1 MNLIQIL
8 TAFVIAY
15 LEGTHP
21 VKGLSS
27 VLVSVNRKFAMKQ
40 IPELAAVFRAY
51 DNGEELDWLALAEA
65 VKAYAA
71 RYAQEPKAKSSF
83 LKVLRVYA
91 NYYRTTS
98 DTALK
103 SITKL
108 TGLMED
114 DYLQGYFQR
123 VEVDQTKVLKQLSP
137 LVKRLGGTGF
147 SLTLEQSKEAKEN
160 DPALHKDYLGLLRQ
174 FNEAWKAAINNYV
187 RKTGNITVPIG
198 DAIKHLKSRGIEHS
212 MPTGF
217 TGRIDAHGNWYT
229 IHEEKING
237 GAPSATMF
245 PQVKMNPAYSEDSPW
260 VFQAICA
267 DGSQGNYFYTEEF
280 RKAQSDSKFEKVS
293 QFDVKKT
300 RKNWLP
306 LLRSFKDDQPTPQ
319 AVAATILEILF
330 RTSNRIGKPGGNSV
344 GGGFGIAT
352 LHVTHFYPQPDG
364 SVKFIYLGKDS
375 VKTVAFIKKTEDPIA
390 RKVCEIV
397 HALAEGKKPSDALF
411 TYGLKNGS
419 YKPVLPGVVNQVFN
433 HCTGGLEGVTVHKL
447 RTVKGTEL
455 FQQYLDTLYVK
466 KPRLTQ
472 PQVLEHLKKAASIV
486 GKQLNHVRRSAEGA
500 VTVQPMTS
508 LKNYIDP
515 RVQVELFMHYGC
527 PIPAYLEK
535 LLGQKVLASV
545 TAAAIQTHL
554 VHAANEHEAAERDGE
569 WIKAADTEKS
579 PDGAEGDDSEPAEP
593 VAPDA
598 DRDEISAEDQQALDE
613 AKLQAK
619 VAREHEL
626 ENTDTEDELGSR
638 RLLFTVLD
646 QGPEILED

>member
-27 VLVSVNRKFAMKQ
+27 VLVGVDRKFAMKQ
-40 IPELAAVFRAY
+40 IPELADAFRAY
-51 DNGEELDWLALAEA
+51 DNGEELDWLALSDA

-71 RYAQEPKAKSSF
+71 RYAKEPKAKSSF

-91 NYYRTTS
+91 AYYKTTS
-98 DTALK
+98 DVALR
-103 SITKL
+103 SIVKL

-114 DYLQGYFQR
+114 DFLQGYFQR
-123 VEVDQTKVLKQLSP
+123 AEIDQSKVVKQLVP
-137 LVKRLGGTGF
+137 TVKRLGGTGF

-160 DPALHKDYLGLLRQ
+160 DPALHKEYLGLLRQ

-187 RKTGNITVPIG
+187 RKTGNLTVPIG
-198 DAIKHLKSRGIEHS
+198 EAIRYLKSRGIEHS

-217 TGRIDAHGNWYT
+217 IGRIDAHGSWYT

-245 PQVKMNPAYSEDSPW
+245 PQVKMNPAYGEDSPW
-260 VFQAICA
+260 VFQAIRA

-293 QFDVKKT
+293 KFDVKKT

-306 LLRSFKDDQPTPQ
+306 LLRSFKADQPTPQ

-352 LHVTHFYPQPDG
+352 LRVAHFYPQPDG

-375 VKTVAFIKKTEDPIA
+375 VKTVAVIKKTEDPIA
-390 RKVCEIV
+390 RKVCETV
-397 HALAEGKKPSDALF
+397 YELAEGKKPRDALF
-411 TYGLKNGS
+411 TYGLKNGN
-419 YKPVLPGVVNQVFN
+419 YKPVLPGVVNQVFS

-447 RTVKGTEL
+447 RTAKGTEL
-455 FQQYLDTLYVK
+455 FQQYLDALYAK
-466 KPRLTQ
+466 KSALTG
-472 PQVLEHLKKAASIV
+472 PQVLEQLKKAATIV
-486 GKQLNHVRRSAEGA
+486 GKQLNHVRRSAEGE

-515 RVQVELFMHYGC
+515 MVQVDLFMHYGA
-527 PIPAYLEK
+527 PLPAYLEK

-545 TAAAIQTHL
+545 QATVIHAHLVRAADEQEEAETAA
-554 VHAANEHEAAERDGE
+554 EAEA
-569 WIKAADTEKS
+569 
-579 PDGAEGDDSEPAEP
+579 
-593 VAPDA
+593 
-598 DRDEISAEDQQALDE
+598 RDEPTPEDQAALDE
-613 AKLQAK
+613 AKRQAE
-619 VAREHEL
+619 VSREREI
-626 ENTDTEDELGSR
+626 ENTDTDDELGSR
-638 RLLFTVLD
+638 RLLYTVLD

>member
-27 VLVSVNRKFAMKQ
+27 VLVGVNRKFAMKQ
-40 IPELAAVFRAY
+40 IPELANAFRAY
-51 DNGEELDWLALAEA
+51 DNGEELDWLALADA

-83 LKVLRVYA
+83 LKVLRIYA
-91 NYYRTTS
+91 NYYKTTS
-98 DTALK
+98 DAALK
-103 SITKL
+103 SIIKL

-114 DYLQGYFQR
+114 DFLQGYFQR
-123 VEVDQTKVLKQLSP
+123 AEIDQTKVVKQLGP

-187 RKTGNITVPIG
+187 RKTGNLTVPIS
-198 DAIKHLKSRGIEHS
+198 DAMKYLKSRGIEHS
-212 MPTGF
+212 MPAGF

-245 PQVKMNPAYSEDSPW
+245 PQVKMNPAYGEDSPW
-260 VFQAICA
+260 VFQAIRA

-280 RKAQSDSKFEKVS
+280 RKAQSDSKFEKVA

-306 LLRSFKDDQPTPQ
+306 LLRSFKADQPTPQ

-352 LHVTHFYPQPDG
+352 LRVAHFYPQPDG

-375 VKTVAFIKKTEDPIA
+375 VKTVAVIKKTEDPIA
-390 RKVCEIV
+390 RKVCETV
-397 HALAEGKKPSDALF
+397 YELAEGKKPRDALF
-411 TYGLKNGS
+411 TYGLKNGT

-447 RTVKGTEL
+447 RTAKGTEL
-455 FQQYLDTLYVK
+455 FQQYLDALYVK
-466 KPRLTQ
+466 KSKLTG
-472 PQVLEHLKKAASIV
+472 PQVLEQLKKAATIV
-486 GKQLNHVRRSAEGA
+486 GKQLNHVRRSAEGE

-515 RVQVELFMHYGC
+515 MVQVDLFMHYGA

-535 LLGQKVLASV
+535 LLGQKVLATVQAGSV
-545 TAAAIQTHL
+545 RAHLTQAATDQEAADKDAEEETAAEGET
-554 VHAANEHEAAERDGE
+554 ERD
-569 WIKAADTEKS
+569 
-579 PDGAEGDDSEPAEP
+579 EPTP
-593 VAPDA
+593 
-598 DRDEISAEDQQALDE
+598 EDQKALDE
-613 AKLQAK
+613 AKQQAEETRK
-619 VAREHEL
+619 LEL
-626 ENTDTEDELGSR
+626 ENTDTEDTLGSR
-638 RLLFTVLD
+638 RMLFTILD